1 MFVLRGCVAISVSE
15 GEAAPRLEDT
25 LLLRAFDPAM
35 GTWQPS
41 SSWQSAE
48 AAAGE
53 DLVAGGSFMPALVA
67 LNGNLYAVNAGLRSQ
82 KRLLFP
88 TPNTHPPETTDEL
101 AAMCV
106 FIPAPP
112 VPWDLAGSLPGTWYG
127 VPTPIPLGRSN
138 AVVASFGAT
147 LIVAGGLSRSSADGD
162 TFECLA
168 RCDIFHPDR
177 GAWVEGPAMLEP
189 RCDAAAVV
197 FDMAICTSSAGP
209 AQTVSHSARSR
220 S

>member
-1 MFVLRGCVAISVSE
+1 
-15 GEAAPRLEDT
+15 
-25 LLLRAFDPAM
+25 
-35 GTWQPS
+35 
-41 SSWQSAE
+41 
-48 AAAGE
+48 
-53 DLVAGGSFMPALVA
+53 MPALVA

-88 TPNTHPPETTDEL
+88 THPPETTDEL

-197 FDMAICTSSAGP
+197 FDGALYVIGGANSNGQP
-209 AQTVSHSARSR
+209 HSARSR